1 MISLHQIPVKP
12 ARLGLKKRLALA
24 STRKAARRVGIDL
37 ADLVA
42 PTVTNPLTNPKY
54 AIELAAAAIDGVR
67 LQDRMPD
74 VPAEIVAVVEG
85 DLKSAFWGRL
95 ETLLKRI
102 KA

>member
-1 MISLHQIPVKP
+1 MISVK
-12 ARLGLKKRLALA
+12 KHLALA
-24 STRKAARRVGIDL
+24 STRKAARRVGVDL

-54 AIELAAAAIDGVR
+54 AIKLASAAIDGVR
-67 LQDRMPD
+67 LQEQMPD
-74 VPAEIVAVVEG
+74 VPAEIVAMVEG
-85 DLKSAFWGRL
+85 DLKTAFWNRL